1 MPLDEERHSK
11 IKKLEGG
18 SKKVLMPEVSS
29 DVQVVTEELNKL
41 SVDDASAPAEEKA
54 ATEPAIAVAE
64 SDQVALSTE

>member
-18 SKKVLMPEVSS
+18 SKKVLMPEVS

-54 ATEPAIAVAE
+54 ATEPANAVAE